1 MSRREKLLALAAR
14 VQALE
19 GPCREADADIAAT
32 VHRTTP
38 EWIVRTIAP
47 RYTGS
52 LDAAASLRPVGW
64 IAYSVCD
71 FTPFG
76 EPWRVSMAR
85 DDTRADAHGHTEPL
99 ARTAA
104 ALRAIA
110 EDIADD

>member
-14 VQALE
+14 VEALE
-19 GPCREADADIAAT
+19 GPCREADADIAAA
-32 VHRTTP
+32 VQRPSP

-47 RYTGS
+47 TATAS
-52 LDAAASLRPVGW
+52 LDAAASLMPEGW
-64 IAYSVCD
+64 YAYSVCD
-71 FTPFG
+71 FTPLG
-76 EPWRVSMAR
+76 ATWRVTLAR
-85 DDTRADAHGHTEPL
+85 DDTRADAPGHTEPL